1 VGSSAK
7 ATQRGPAVRNDGPPF
22 SFSFVDTL
30 HRDHEVI
37 ASIKDLITS
46 TGEGRML
53 PYIDIRELLE

>member
-1 VGSSAK
+1 MGSSAK
-7 ATQRGPAVRNDGPPF
+7 ATHRGPAVRNDGPF

-30 HRDHEVI
+30 RRDHEVI